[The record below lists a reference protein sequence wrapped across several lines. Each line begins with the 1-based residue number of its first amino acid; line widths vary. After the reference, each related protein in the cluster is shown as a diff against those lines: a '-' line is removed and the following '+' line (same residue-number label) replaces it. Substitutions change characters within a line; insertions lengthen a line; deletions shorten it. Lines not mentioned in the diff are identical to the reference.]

1 MTPHLFTFTFGT
13 VWVIG
18 DSLVQ
23 RADHSLCCRTQV
35 HGHGIGGGGLTDI
48 PKLLSVMEAR
58 APDPKL
64 IIVHI
69 GTNDLLKVDSFA
81 FRARVRVFMHECVLR
96 FQSARIV
103 WSDILPRACYFGT
116 RFPARADRKRRS
128 INRWCRSVG
137 NKFGITTLAHPQFCF
152 DQYHLYAYYG
162 VHLSAAGN
170 RLFSGNIR
178 DCIQYHVGGL

>member
-1 MTPHLFTFTFGT
+1 M
-13 VWVIG
+13 WVIG
-18 DSLVQ
+18 DSLVR
-23 RADHSLCCRTQV
+23 RAGHSLCCRTQV
-35 HGHGIGGGGLTDI
+35 HWHGIGGAGLTDI

-64 IIVHI
+64 IIVHV

-81 FRARVRVFMHECVLR
+81 FRARIRVFMHECVLR

-128 INRWCRSVG
+128 INRWCRSIGNKLASPLLRIRNFALINTTSTLTMVYIYPLLEIGFSAGTSGTAFSITWGVG
-137 NKFGITTLAHPQFCF
+137 N
-152 DQYHLYAYYG
+152 
-162 VHLSAAGN
+162 SA
-170 RLFSGNIR
+170 S
-178 DCIQYHVGGL
+178 